1 MKLLVHHQNP
11 NNHQLSNQ
19 QQCLSL
25 LLDKNQNNSILCS
38 QNTIQNDVSITNN
51 DNIQPCEAP
60 RKQDYGIKTTSTPN
74 HHSQCISTTSASILN
89 LHTPTI
95 LPPIDKYYK
104 CFQKDGKTSQATRCI
119 KSRIMTKVIDYVSP
133 L

>member
-1 MKLLVHHQNP
+1 MTKVIDSV
-11 NNHQLSNQ
+11 LSIDKFE
-19 QQCLSL
+19 QQCVVLKCMLQSPR
-25 LLDKNQNNSILCS
+25 LCS

-95 LPPIDKYYK
+95 LPLV
-104 CFQKDGKTSQATRCI
+104 GK
-119 KSRIMTKVIDYVSP
+119 
-133 L
+133 